1 MADPWLS
8 SSVTIPADRC
18 GPPGMGNGGWVSG
31 TVAPHLGRGPV
42 EVTLHAPTPL
52 DVPLGLRAA
61 DDDASLDDAG
71 RVLVTARRVAATPA
85 PPAAVTWDEAV
96 VAGQAFAGHHEH
108 PFPGCFA
115 CGTDRGEGHGLRLFA
130 GPVAGPPGTVATA
143 FTSHPAHTLDGRRL
157 PPAGVWALPGCL
169 GRLRPREGGGARAA
183 DGRGDGPGR
192 GRAALRRGRPQ
203 DRRRGPSPAQ
213 PGRRPRR
220 RRRPC
225 RGHRP
230 RHLGAPRQPGQSPPP
245 RLSCGCGRCGAT
257 SARSSRPR
265 SSGHQQ
271 AAEPGRRQAHP
282 TQAQQ
287 GQVGRP

>member
-157 PPAGVWALPGCL
+157 PPAGVWALLDCPGAWVDYGPGKVAVL
-169 GRLRPREGGGARAA
+169 GQLTAAVTGPVEVGRRYVVVARKIGVEGRRLRSRVAVHDVDAGRVVATGLAPWVRLDNQGRAHRPDFRA
-183 DGRGDGPGR
+183 DVVAVAPHPHEVRAPGR
-192 GRAALRRGRPQ
+192 QGT
-203 DRRRGPSPAQ
+203 S
-213 PGRRPRR
+213 RRPSRADARR
-220 RRRPC
+220 T
-225 RGHRP
+225 
-230 RHLGAPRQPGQSPPP
+230 PP
-245 RLSCGCGRCGAT
+245 RPSR
-257 SARSSRPR
+257 AR
-265 SSGHQQ
+265 
-271 AAEPGRRQAHP
+271 
-282 TQAQQ
+282 
-287 GQVGRP
+287 